1 MAVTTPN
8 IVICGCGPGSPEL
21 LTPLARGAVAQ
32 AEVLVGSPRLLK
44 LFSESAAARVPV
56 GADVEKAL
64 TQIEASRSKRVVVL
78 VSGDPCL
85 CSLAQPVLKRFGRE
99 TCEVI
104 PGISSVQVAFA
115 RLGLD
120 YLNARILSAH
130 RALPDVNAEL
140 LADVDAVAILA
151 GHAQAP
157 AWIADLSERIG
168 APRQLFLCENLTLE
182 NERVRELTSAELRKA
197 DVSSLAI
204 VVVVKKGL
212 V

>member
-130 RALPDVNAEL
+130 RAL
-140 LADVDAVAILA
+140 AILA